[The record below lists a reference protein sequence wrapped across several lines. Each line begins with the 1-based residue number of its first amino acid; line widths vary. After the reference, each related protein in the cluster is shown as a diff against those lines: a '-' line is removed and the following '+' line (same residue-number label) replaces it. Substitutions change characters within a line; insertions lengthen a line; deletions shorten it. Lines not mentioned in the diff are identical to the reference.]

1 VIEPGRRETRGGFG
15 TYFLSGL
22 LVMKPSFRL
31 LATTLLCAATL
42 ASSIFAQ
49 EKTPGELVVN
59 SGFEDATLGAP
70 ANWSGVPFIT
80 TASSAS
86 QKGKYALKIESP
98 DAEYAPLAGQD
109 IFDFVAGKPYRL
121 QYDVRADRFGVEYR
135 AYLGLWKNAAKDAPA
150 GTPATEW
157 IDGVDTD
164 WRQGAEAWHHVIVD
178 FTPTDKANRI
188 MVVLQMK
195 GPGAVWFDNVSITPH
210 NPGDEEIAAP
220 EIVAPVAEAPKNEA
234 VAAGDRGVK
243 ITADRR
249 FIVDGKPFFPIQI
262 WGWTPYTDEA
272 MKTAHD
278 WGFNVVSTPAL
289 REYGPQAT
297 RAWMDAAQRNNV
309 RAMIAMAFNLPPATA
324 KEWSAIFIKQLE
336 PLMPILRNHPEL
348 FGYNINDEPAWA
360 GYDVAAHNAAAQW
373 IKKQDATHPI
383 FVNHAPRNTIA
394 ELKKYNPF
402 IDISG
407 SDIYPVWNDGIDKHS
422 DLPNKTLSVVGDET
436 RKNLEAVD
444 YKKPVMQTLQG
455 FSWSAKTN
463 APDLHPFPTR
473 AQSRFMAWD
482 SIVAGATG
490 IAWFQDERYKELR
503 PELKPIVHE
512 FASLQDVLAG
522 GEMLKTE
529 GVFASPIQSMAW
541 KWNGKT
547 VLVAINPAD
556 KGVAL
561 APNWNRVFGSTPALR
576 VLWENRNSAAREKFA
591 PFDVHLYTDAQS
603 DAEILRSGYDVPP
616 IAP

>member
-1 VIEPGRRETRGGFG
+1 
-15 TYFLSGL
+15 
-22 LVMKPSFRL
+22 MKSALRFF
-31 LATTLLCAATL
+31 ATTLLCSAAFV
-42 ASSIFAQ
+42 SPIFAQ
-49 EKTPGELVVN
+49 EKTPGELVIN
-59 SGFEDATLGAP
+59 SDFEDATLGAP
-70 ANWSGVPFIT
+70 ADWSAVPFIAT
-80 TASSAS
+80 VSSAS

-98 DAEYAPLAGQD
+98 DAEYAPLAGQN
-109 IFDFVAGKPYRL
+109 IFNFEPGKPYRL

-135 AYLGLWKNAAKDAPA
+135 AYLGLWKDAAKDAPA
-150 GTPATEW
+150 GTPASEW
-157 IDGVDTD
+157 INGVDTD
-164 WRQGAEAWHHVIVD
+164 WRQGAATWHHVSVD
-178 FTPTDKANRI
+178 FVPTEKANRM

-195 GPGAVWFDNVSITPH
+195 GPGAIWFDNVSITPR
-210 NPGDEEIAAP
+210 NLGDEKTIT
-220 EIVAPVAEAPKNEA
+220 PVAAALVTQAPKSEA
-234 VAAGDRGVK
+234 VSAVERGVR

-272 MKTAHD
+272 MQTARD
-278 WGFNVVSTPAL
+278 WGFNIVSTPAL

-297 RAWMDAAQRNNV
+297 RAWLDAAERNNV
-309 RAMIAMAFNLPPATA
+309 RAMIAMAFNLPPDTAT
-324 KEWSAIFIKQLE
+324 EYSALFIKQLE
-336 PLMPILRNHPEL
+336 PLMPILREHPAL

-360 GYDVAAHNAAAQW
+360 GFDADAHNAAAQW

-383 FVNHAPRNTIA
+383 FINHAPRNSI
-394 ELKKYNPF
+394 EEIKKYNPF

-436 RKNLEAVD
+436 RKNLEAVG
-444 YKKPVMQTLQG
+444 YKKPVIQTLQG
-455 FSWSAKTN
+455 FSWSAKSDT
-463 APDLHPFPTR
+463 PDLHPFPTR

-522 GEMLKTE
+522 GETLKTQ
-529 GVFASPIQSMAW
+529 GVFDAPIQTLAW

-547 VLVAINPAD
+547 VLVAVNPTNQNVLVTPD
-556 KGVAL
+556 WK
-561 APNWNRVFGSTPALR
+561 NIFGSTPSLR
-576 VLWENRNSAAREKFA
+576 VLWENRASAARENFA
-591 PFDVHLYTDAQS
+591 PFDVHLYTDAKT
-603 DAEILRSGYDVPP
+603 DAEILRAGFDVAP